1 MKYLTGHSQEI
12 RGLLDALR
20 IPCKSVTGFRL
31 IAEPGQI
38 VRLEVERFVTAE
50 EMPKVTQWILK
61 HGIEA
66 RQLDDY

>member
-1 MKYLTGHSQEI
+1 MKFLTGHSQEI

-20 IPCKSVTGFRL
+20 IPRESVTGLRL
-31 IAEPGQI
+31 IAESGEI
-38 VRLEVERFVTAE
+38 VRLEVERFVTAD

-66 RQLDDY
+66 RQLDD